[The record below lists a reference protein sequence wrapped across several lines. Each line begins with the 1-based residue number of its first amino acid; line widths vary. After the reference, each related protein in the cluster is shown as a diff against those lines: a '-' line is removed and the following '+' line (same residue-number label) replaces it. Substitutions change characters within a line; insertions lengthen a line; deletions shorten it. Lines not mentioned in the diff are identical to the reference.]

1 MQATCLLLLTFF
13 YIYFFIYILCFSTLI
28 QTQNIAQCTLR
39 HSLQWHIHSESNV
52 FLRKCTTLSKLDV
65 LLGWV
70 TVSCCNFCTACMV
83 RDRERE
89 RGGGGETDRTLKCMY
104 FPCLKHS
111 TTRVKRLQH
120 TVNNNCYHKKRTAPP
135 QERGRIRAVPSFSH
149 GTVKTCTRYLDLNP
163 RNGFSSLAGIFMSLH
178 AKRSFISV

>member
-89 RGGGGETDRTLKCMY
+89 REGGGGEREGENSNSKTLIFKDSSVRSIWTYLTASPCTLQTQINMTIPHTNIISTIKQLINAVSQFLQMCRNIRMKFLSWAYMY
-104 FPCLKHS
+104 
-111 TTRVKRLQH
+111 TTLTFFR
-120 TVNNNCYHKKRTAPP
+120 
-135 QERGRIRAVPSFSH
+135 
-149 GTVKTCTRYLDLNP
+149 
-163 RNGFSSLAGIFMSLH
+163 
-178 AKRSFISV
+178 